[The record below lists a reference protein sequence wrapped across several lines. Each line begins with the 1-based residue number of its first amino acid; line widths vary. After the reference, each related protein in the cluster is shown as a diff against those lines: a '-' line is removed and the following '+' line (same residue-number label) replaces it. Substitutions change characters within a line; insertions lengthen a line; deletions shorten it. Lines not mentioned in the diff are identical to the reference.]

1 MTTSYNYVLGIDTAT
16 PIQSVAVLD
25 GDRAMEDCRRRVKFD
40 HSSSLLLNISEGFD
54 DHGLEVTD
62 LDLIAVGIGPGS
74 FTGVRIGLSLAKG
87 LARAAKLP
95 LVGVSSLA
103 ALSYPPAIVDPVDY
117 VIGAY
122 DARRR
127 EAYTGTYQ
135 YADGEY
141 VEIDEDRLASPE
153 DLRRRALD
161 LAARHRQ
168 VQLVDNA
175 TEAFDVLG
183 DITRKRVRILPPWRQ
198 GPSAVAVALLGRR
211 EMSRRGADS
220 LHELEPNYIRPSS
233 AEENYEEEQAAGE
246 G

>member
-1 MTTSYNYVLGIDTAT
+1 MTDDYNYVLGIDTAT

-25 GDRAMEDCRRRVKFD
+25 GDRAMEDCKRRVKFD

-54 DHGLEVTD
+54 DHGLDVDD
-62 LDLIAVGIGPGS
+62 LDLVAIGIGPGS

-87 LARAAKLP
+87 LARAADLP

-103 ALSYPPAIVDPVDY
+103 ALTYPHAIVDAVDY

-135 YADGEY
+135 HTGGDFLQ
-141 VEIDEDRLASPE
+141 VDEDRLASPG
-153 DLRRRALD
+153 DLRNRALD
-161 LAARHRQ
+161 LAARNRE
-168 VQLVDNA
+168 VQIVGNA
-175 TEAFDVLG
+175 TDAFDELG
-183 DITRKRVRILPPWRQ
+183 DIHRKRVQILPPWRQ
-198 GPSAVAVALLGRR
+198 GPSAVAVATLGRAKMNR
-211 EMSRRGADS
+211 QGADS

-233 AEENYEEEQAAGE
+233 AEENYNAEN
-246 G
+246 